1 MWLKINTRF
10 SYKSIAVFIFLF
22 LILLLASADAQ
33 DTGNDIKFD
42 KAVFFSAKRY
52 FSVTV
57 IPLAIAAKSNI
68 KGDTKK
74 YSLKSAPQLSFEA
87 LINCHYDFEKNY
99 SLIFGAGGGVIGHN
113 LDYVIPKEMFDPPTG
128 SDITSNK
135 ALSREMDLFYF
146 KVPVEIERRW
156 NSGVANSWNTN
167 IGISLLFSINR
178 TVEGFDAVFLYD
190 GRTYKYL
197 ARSQNSNNHGKPW
210 LNYHIASGYTWQLP
224 RKNSIRANVKI
235 NMSFAEFAKVS
246 YSFDLPSQPIL
257 EGQYGVTGS
266 YIGLSLSYIFSGPSN

>member
-1 MWLKINTRF
+1 
-10 SYKSIAVFIFLF
+10 
-22 LILLLASADAQ
+22 
-33 DTGNDIKFD
+33 
-42 KAVFFSAKRY
+42 
-52 FSVTV
+52 
-57 IPLAIAAKSNI
+57 
-68 KGDTKK
+68 
-74 YSLKSAPQLSFEA
+74 
-87 LINCHYDFEKNY
+87 
-99 SLIFGAGGGVIGHN
+99 
-113 LDYVIPKEMFDPPTG
+113 
-128 SDITSNK
+128 
-135 ALSREMDLFYF
+135 MDLFYF

-190 GRTYKYL
+190 GGTYKYL